1 MRKIL
6 FRIFFALILLGTK
19 LIFMVLLFFKNKDMP
34 RIALLIFIILTS
46 TSILNAQNRRSK
58 DTKVGFIGG
67 YVYAEVNGKKENAN
81 WNDYGSGG
89 YAGAFVD
96 IYINEKFHLQPAVNF
111 AHVNDFNIIYLPLML
126 KYQIGQKGFNVQAG
140 TQVTYLLGGEDEIG
154 TKDQFGWELGAGL
167 GMDITK
173 SIFIQGRYT
182 YEVSRRK
189 VDDFLGLPSQDFKFN
204 NIMIGIGYRLS
215 PVDRL

>member
-1 MRKIL
+1 MA
-6 FRIFFALILLGTK
+6 RIKQVVFIF
-19 LIFMVLLFFKNKDMP
+19 LIF
-34 RIALLIFIILTS
+34 

-67 YVYAEVNGKKENAN
+67 YVYAEVVTDRENERI
-81 WNDYGSGG
+81 NDYGSGA

-96 IYINEKFHLQPAVNF
+96 IYINEKIHLQPAANL
-111 AHVNDFNIIYLPLML
+111 AYVNDFSIIYLPLML
-126 KYQIGQKGFNVQAG
+126 KYLIGDKGFNVQAG
-140 TQVTYLLGGEDEIG
+140 TQVTYLLGGNNVTG
-154 TKDQFGWELGAGL
+154 TKDQFGWELGGGL
-167 GMDITK
+167 GVDITK

-189 VDDFLGLPSQDFKFN
+189 VDDFLGLPSQNFKFN

>member
-1 MRKIL
+1 MARISLFIL
-6 FRIFFALILLGTK
+6 GILI
-19 LIFMVLLFFKNKDMP
+19 
-34 RIALLIFIILTS
+34 S

-58 DTKVGFIGG
+58 DTKVGFLGG
-67 YVYAEVNGKKENAN
+67 YVYAEVNGERDNAK
-81 WNDYGSGG
+81 WNDYGSGA

-96 IYINEKFHLQPAVNF
+96 IYITEKFHLQPAANL
-111 AHVNDFNIIYLPLML
+111 AYVNDFKIIYLPLML
-126 KYQIGQKGFNVQAG
+126 KYQIGDRGFNVQAG
-140 TQVTYLLGGEDEIG
+140 TQVTYLLGGDDVTG

>member
-1 MRKIL
+1 MS
-6 FRIFFALILLGTK
+6 
-19 LIFMVLLFFKNKDMP
+19 
-34 RIALLIFIILTS
+34 RIALSILIIFTS
-46 TSILNAQNRRSK
+46 TSILNAQNRRAK

-67 YVYAEVNGKKENAN
+67 YVYAEVNGDRDNAK
-81 WNDYGSGG
+81 WNDYGSGA
-89 YAGAFVD
+89 YAGGFVD

-111 AHVNDFNIIYLPLML
+111 AYVNDFNIIYFPLML
-126 KYQIGQKGFNVQAG
+126 KYQIGDRGFNVQAG
-140 TQVTYLLGGEDEIG
+140 TQVTYLLGGDDVTG

-182 YEVSRRK
+182 HEVSRRK

-204 NIMIGIGYRLS
+204 NVMIGIGYRLS

>member
-1 MRKIL
+1 
-6 FRIFFALILLGTK
+6 
-19 LIFMVLLFFKNKDMP
+19 MP
-34 RIALLIFIILTS
+34 RIALFILIILIS
-46 TSILNAQNRRSK
+46 TTILNAQSRRSK

-67 YVYAEVNGKKENAN
+67 YVYAEVNGVNENAQ
-81 WNDYGSGG
+81 WNDYGSGA

-96 IYINEKFHLQPAVNF
+96 IYITDKIHLQPAANL
-111 AHVNDFNIIYLPLML
+111 AYVNDFSIVYLPLML
-126 KYQIGQKGFNVQAG
+126 KYQIGDRGFNVQAG
-140 TQVTYLLGGEDEIG
+140 TQVTYLLGSEDVTG

-189 VDDFLGLPSQDFKFN
+189 VNDFLGQPSQDFKFN

>member
-1 MRKIL
+1 M
-6 FRIFFALILLGTK
+6 IFA
-19 LIFMVLLFFKNKDMP
+19 
-34 RIALLIFIILTS
+34 
-46 TSILNAQNRRSK
+46 
-58 DTKVGFIGG
+58 
-67 YVYAEVNGKKENAN
+67 Y
-81 WNDYGSGG
+81 
-89 YAGAFVD
+89 
-96 IYINEKFHLQPAVNF
+96 
-111 AHVNDFNIIYLPLML
+111 VNDFNIIYLPLML
-126 KYQIGQKGFNVQAG
+126 KYQIGQRGFNVQAG
-140 TQVTYLLGGEDEIG
+140 TQVTQLLGGDDAIG

-173 SIFIQGRYT
+173 SIFIQARYT

>member
-1 MRKIL
+1 MTRIL
-6 FRIFFALILLGTK
+6 QIVFIF
-19 LIFMVLLFFKNKDMP
+19 LFF
-34 RIALLIFIILTS
+34 
-46 TSILNAQNRRSK
+46 TSILNAQSRRSK

-67 YVYAEVNGKKENAN
+67 YVYAEVNGEKEDAK
-81 WNDYGSGG
+81 WNDYGSGA

-96 IYINEKFHLQPAVNF
+96 IYLTVKFHLQPAVNL
-111 AHVNDFNIIYLPLML
+111 AYVNNFSIVYLPLML
-126 KYQIGQKGFNVQAG
+126 KYQIGGKGFNVQAG
-140 TQVTYLLGGEDEIG
+140 TQVTYLLGSETR

-167 GMDITK
+167 GIDITK

-215 PVDRL
+215 PVDRF

>member
-1 MRKIL
+1 M
-6 FRIFFALILLGTK
+6 A
-19 LIFMVLLFFKNKDMP
+19 
-34 RIALLIFIILTS
+34 RIAFIILIFLLS
-46 TSILNAQNRRSK
+46 TSILNAQYRRSK
-58 DTKVGFIGG
+58 DTKVGFISG
-67 YVYAEVNGKKENAN
+67 YVYAQVNGEKDNAR
-81 WNDYGSGG
+81 WNDYGSGVYG
-89 YAGAFVD
+89 GAFVD
-96 IYINEKFHLQPAVNF
+96 IYITDKFHLQPAVNF
-111 AHVNDFNIIYLPLML
+111 AYVNDFNIIYLPLML

-140 TQVTYLLGGEDEIG
+140 TQVTYLLGSEDVTG

-173 SIFIQGRYT
+173 SFFIQGRYT

-189 VDDFLGLPSQDFKFN
+189 VDDYLGQPSQDFKFN

>member
-1 MRKIL
+1 MYRIIFIL
-6 FRIFFALILLGTK
+6 VITIFSST
-19 LIFMVLLFFKNKDMP
+19 LIFAQSRRAKD
-34 RIALLIFIILTS
+34 S
-46 TSILNAQNRRSK
+46 
-58 DTKVGFIGG
+58 KVGFIGG
-67 YVYAEVNGKKENAN
+67 YVYAEVNGENDNAK
-81 WNDYGSGG
+81 WNDYGSGA

-96 IYINEKFHLQPAVNF
+96 IYIREKFHLQPAVNF

-126 KYQIGQKGFNVQAG
+126 KYLIGGKGFNVQAG
-140 TQVTYLLGGEDEIG
+140 TQVTYLLGSREITG
-154 TKDQFGWELGAGL
+154 TKDQFGWEVGAGL
-167 GMDITK
+167 GIDITK

-215 PVDRL
+215 PVDRF

>member
-1 MRKIL
+1 MIK
-6 FRIFFALILLGTK
+6 RIFTLIL
-19 LIFMVLLFFKNKDMP
+19 
-34 RIALLIFIILTS
+34 ILCFS
-46 TSILNAQNRRSK
+46 SFLNAQSRRSK
-58 DTKVGFIGG
+58 DTKVGFMGG
-67 YVYAEVNGKKENAN
+67 YVYAEVNGEKENSK
-81 WNDYGSGG
+81 WNDYGSGI

-96 IYINEKFHLQPAVNF
+96 IYITDKIHLQPAANL
-111 AHVNDFNIIYLPLML
+111 AYVNDFNIIYLPLML
-126 KYQIGQKGFNVQAG
+126 KYQFGNKGFNLQAG
-140 TQVTYLLGGEDEIG
+140 TQVTYLLGSNTG

-189 VDDFLGLPSQDFKFN
+189 VDDFLGQPSQDFKFN

>member
-1 MRKIL
+1 M
-6 FRIFFALILLGTK
+6 FRTILLAFIF
-19 LIFMVLLFFKNKDMP
+19 LI
-34 RIALLIFIILTS
+34 S
-46 TSILNAQNRRSK
+46 TVSVSAQYRRNK
-58 DTKVGFIGG
+58 DTKPGFLAGF
-67 YVYAEVNGKKENAN
+67 VYAKVNGVNTESTYE
-81 WNDYGSGG
+81 DYGAGG

-96 IYINEKFHLQPAVNF
+96 IYISDKFHLQPGANF
-111 AHVNDFNIIYLPLML
+111 AYVNDYNILYFPLML
-126 KYQIGQKGFNVQAG
+126 KYLIGDRGFNVQAG
-140 TQVTYLLGGEDEIG
+140 PQVTDLLGANDE
-154 TKDQFGWELGAGL
+154 TKDQFGWEVGAGI

-189 VDDFLGLPSQDFKFN
+189 VDDFLNQPSQDFKFN

>member
-1 MRKIL
+1 MQ
-6 FRIFFALILLGTK
+6 
-19 LIFMVLLFFKNKDMP
+19 
-34 RIALLIFIILTS
+34 RIALIIFIILIS
-46 TSILNAQNRRSK
+46 TSLVNAQGRRSK

-67 YVYAEVNGKKENAN
+67 YVYAQVNGEKENAK

-89 YAGAFVD
+89 YAGSFVD
-96 IYINEKFHLQPAVNF
+96 IYITEKIHLQPAINLAYVNEF
-111 AHVNDFNIIYLPLML
+111 KIIYLPLML
-126 KYQIGQKGFNVQAG
+126 KYQIGQRGFNVQAG
-140 TQVTYLLGGEDEIG
+140 AQITYLLGGQDDIG

-189 VDDFLGLPSQDFKFN
+189 VDDFLGSPSQDFKFN